1 MSASWKSESS
11 PLPDLRMFV
20 GMTEKS
26 LRVLYSIGLG
36 IIIALF
42 VGLGIATFYPA
53 PELDYASL
61 SNLEE
66 STRDSVRA
74 SHRAAMDDYNRNVT
88 VAALI
93 SALII
98 LAASIWSGAKATV
111 FAGGFLIGGMLT
123 LLYGLMRGLTSG
135 VPAVAFFSVAVGLV
149 VVIFLGHQKF
159 FSARA
164 VEARAKARKE
174 EADAMQ
180 SRMATHTQY
189 ATQQA
194 MPYPAAAYPPYPQP
208 GHQPQ
213 PGQPQGPYPP
223 GAYPPA
229 PGNPEQH

>member
-1 MSASWKSESS
+1 
-11 PLPDLRMFV
+11 MFV

-53 PELDYASL
+53 PELDQSSL
-61 SNLEE
+61 RNLEE

-74 SHRAAMDDYNRNVT
+74 AHRAAMEEYNRNVT
-88 VAALI
+88 VTALI
-93 SALII
+93 SSLII

-159 FSARA
+159 FSAQA

-174 EADAMQ
+174 EAEAMQ
-180 SRMATHTQY
+180 SRMAAHPRY
-189 ATQQA
+189 APQPQT
-194 MPYPAAAYPPYPQP
+194 MPYPPAPQQPYPPQ

-213 PGQPQGPYPP
+213 APYPQQGPYPP
-223 GAYPPA
+223 DAYPPG